1 MNKRV
6 AGRLASR
13 IFILFALIACFSLV
27 RREPATSAATTFC
40 DQTPAYA
47 CLAREG
53 KWSHACCLCADFSVV
68 HACESDFSHEYNVC
82 TGQCEVVQ

>member
-6 AGRLASR
+6 AWRLVR
-13 IFILFALIACFSLV
+13 RVFIRFALIACFALV
-27 RREPATSAATTFC
+27 RREPAASAAATFC
-40 DQTPAYA
+40 DQTPAYD

-68 HACESDFSHEYNVC
+68 YACESDGNHDYNVC